1 MTDQPIAAPSDAPA
15 QAVTTEMAKTGVTTL
30 LAPSTVVIDFY
41 LPRPASAPK
50 HRTLPD
56 RRPDLDKLIRS
67 TLDALT
73 TAGAIEDDARV
84 VEVIARKHY
93 ALDRPG
99 AKICITPA

>member
-56 RRPDLDKLIRS
+56 RRPDLDKLVLHPRRAHDS
-67 TLDALT
+67 PCHT
-73 TAGAIEDDARV
+73 R
-84 VEVIARKHY
+84 RCSS
-93 ALDRPG
+93 R
-99 AKICITPA
+99 